1 MYENFKE
8 LNCIAE
14 NILNYESKEMNDLMN
29 ERMFAPTDNGKK
41 PITYVDFT
49 FRENEACINYD
60 KNTKF
65 CSRGRKPCNEI
76 VNDIRNNNGND
87 QKLFLF
93 SSKRKIIVPP
103 QPCYFIQT
111 EKRC

>member
-14 NILNYESKEMNDLMN
+14 NILNYESQEMNKLIT
-29 ERMFAPTDNGKK
+29 ERMFVPNDNGKK
-41 PITYVDFT
+41 PIPDFT
-49 FRENEACINYD
+49 FKGNEACIEHE

-76 VNDIRNNNGND
+76 VNDIRNDNGND

-93 SSKRKIIVPP
+93 SSKRKILIPP

-111 EKRC
+111 ENRC